1 MASGYSHNIALT
13 GILSPSL
20 LYRIHTPP
28 PLHNTSLSDD
38 GDVYTWGNEA
48 YMGQMGLYPTVHFEP
63 IAQPQRVPDLAKG
76 ITHVY
81 AGAYYSFIVY
91 DGVSDKYK

>member
-1 MASGYSHNIALT
+1 
-13 GILSPSL
+13 
-20 LYRIHTPP
+20 
-28 PLHNTSLSDD
+28 
-38 GDVYTWGNEA
+38 
-48 YMGQMGLYPTVHFEP
+48 MGQMGLYPTVHFEP